1 MKWILYACIGY
12 MMLYSVV
19 WLHEIGHS
27 VFYAHYGCKKNW
39 LHVTVKPYIFFST
52 PAPLETDQLYKITK
66 KQNTIISYGGVL
78 SNAFWS
84 MVSIAV
90 LCFIQIENAY
100 LLFPIWLFLT
110 LHLVEIVSYLFVG
123 NIYLVSDMANIAQC
137 YPKLRLPNLML
148 GCILTVVYLFVL
160 SIVPSEICLACSR
173 LECGDLSL
181 YVRRENCF
189 FSHPCQKA
197 QGRINFFPERFQS
210 SF

>member
-78 SNAFWS
+78 SNALWS
-84 MVSIAV
+84 IVSIVV
-90 LCFIQIENAY
+90 LCFIKIENAY

-160 SIVPSEICLACSR
+160 SIVPSEIFWPVLVWNAATFLCM
-173 LECGDLSL
+173 CG
-181 YVRRENCF
+181 
-189 FSHPCQKA
+189 
-197 QGRINFFPERFQS
+197 GRIVFSAIHAKRRKDE
-210 SF
+210 